1 MQKCNILQHPI
12 IEVVIGGNVV
22 EKRPAAFRL
31 FTLAGCGITKARLLY
46 PMESGVGNRGDT
58 IAVSLITDD
67 KTALYYT
74 GTIYSIPEYGKYREL
89 QLTDSAYKLLNI
101 DFDAA
106 YRREKASVILSDI
119 LDAAGIK
126 ERAITCPD
134 VELARFS
141 PVTVPAWYCIT
152 YLIEALKEHGAKNL
166 TYFFDEKDIFR
177 FGTLE
182 DTGKNEGEAESFESG
197 KNIFRSG
204 EDWIE
209 VLPRPIRHSQTVT
222 VNGKE
227 RITVETDLTV
237 SQKHTR
243 LILTFGGPV

>member
-12 IEVVIGGNVV
+12 IEVAIGGNVV

-46 PMESGVGNRGDT
+46 PMESDVGNRGDT
-58 IAVSLITDD
+58 ITVSLITDD

-177 FGTLE
+177 
-182 DTGKNEGEAESFESG
+182 
-197 KNIFRSG
+197 SG